1 MHFRLLIKL
10 GVCFQLKFYEYQN
23 ALRNSLE
30 LARPIL
36 DSKRKK
42 SVWHFTLFAEKV
54 TELRLTKKAQVC
66 VQSFN
71 IMATGE
77 DSG

>member
-23 ALRNSLE
+23 ASWRNSLE

-36 DSKRKK
+36 DSKHKK
-42 SVWHFTLFAEKV
+42 SVWHFTEKV

-71 IMATGE
+71 IMATGQ